1 MRHFLKLSPQS
12 SVLSP
17 LLLVLLVLCAACGA
31 AAVPLVPT
39 DVPTPTETFTPSP
52 TRTPG
57 RDSTPTARPTQAAT
71 SGTSGETSTPLFG
84 PTHTAQAA
92 NLIATR
98 DLNPNAP
105 RIEFFTA
112 DVLSVAP
119 GATFTLFWSTR
130 NVSAATIYRLDR
142 DGSRTQVWNVPADGS
157 LAVNTR
163 RSDREVV
170 DFVLSITDEN
180 DQIEETL
187 SLPLS
192 CPDAWFFEPGPE
204 ACPQSAA
211 METRVIEQQFERGRM
226 IYVEGTQRVYVL
238 FNDGLEPA
246 WVEFENRY
254 DPATDPE
261 SESSYVPPPGM
272 VQPIRQLGFLW
283 RGSDAVRNR
292 LGNGLAPESI
302 YDGFAQSSGTTD
314 STENVYLS
322 SADGSVLQL
331 VPGGETWQIITPP
344 SS

>member
-1 MRHFLKLSPQS
+1 M
-12 SVLSP
+12 
-17 LLLVLLVLCAACGA
+17 LVLLVLCAACGA
-31 AAVPLVPT
+31 SAVPLVPT
-39 DVPTPTETFTPSP
+39 DMPTPTETYTPSP

-57 RDSTPTARPTQAAT
+57 RDSTPTPRPTQVAADDT
-71 SGTSGETSTPLFG
+71 SGATSTPLFG
-84 PTHTAQAA
+84 PTHAAQGAS
-92 NLIATR
+92 LTTTR
-98 DLNPNAP
+98 EQNPNAP

-119 GATFTLFWSTR
+119 GETFTLFWSTR

-142 DGSRTQVWNVPADGS
+142 DGSRSQLWNVPADGS
-157 LAVNTR
+157 LAVSTR
-163 RSDREVV
+163 RSDRELVE
-170 DFVLSITDEN
+170 FVLSVDADTG
-180 DQIEETL
+180 QIEEIL

-192 CPDAWFFEPGPE
+192 CPDAWFFESAPE
-204 ACPQSAA
+204 TCPQDAPL
-211 METRVIEQQFERGRM
+211 ETRVIEQQFERGRM
-226 IYVEGTQRVYVL
+226 VYVQGTQRVYAL

-261 SESSYVPPPGM
+261 SEGSYVPPPGM

-283 RGSDAVRNR
+283 RGNDTVRNR
-292 LGNGLAPESI
+292 LGNGLAPESS
-302 YDGFAQSSGTTD
+302 YDGFVQVSGASDSS
-314 STENVYLS
+314 ENLYLS